1 MAEKA
6 TTELT
11 TGASTPRSG
20 DSSIIIPEALDSEA
34 LEEVAA
40 SAEKGIYVT
49 KEEGDRVRI
58 EALAFPGA
66 LPAEFAV
73 YFYVSAGGLLLGLG
87 LWNLLEYWRQPL
99 IEATLTEKDY
109 LRLQCAW
116 LLLKAKQEAGDVGG
130 WSYKLEATSGAN
142 PAAPVPLK
150 LRPGVLHTSNI

>member
-1 MAEKA
+1 MHVI
-6 TTELT
+6 
-11 TGASTPRSG
+11 GA
-20 DSSIIIPEALDSEA
+20 
-34 LEEVAA
+34 
-40 SAEKGIYVT
+40 
-49 KEEGDRVRI
+49 
-58 EALAFPGA
+58 A

-73 YFYVSAGGLLLGLG
+73 YFYVSAGGLLLGLA

-116 LLLKAKQEAGDVGG
+116 LLLKAKQEAGDMGG

>member
-20 DSSIIIPEALDSEA
+20 DSAVIIPEA
-34 LEEVAA
+34 
-40 SAEKGIYVT
+40 
-49 KEEGDRVRI
+49 R
-58 EALAFPGA
+58 
-66 LPAEFAV
+66 
-73 YFYVSAGGLLLGLG
+73 
-87 LWNLLEYWRQPL
+87 NLLEYWRQPL

-116 LLLKAKQEAGDVGG
+116 LLLKAKQEAGDMGG